1 MTKQHPAISTCKVA
15 WIWLAI
21 LAGGYVVD
29 ATAADATLAGIANYR
44 ERVALPATAV
54 FEATLEDVSR
64 ADAPAIMLGKVRITA
79 PQRIPVKFSIT
90 YDAQRI
96 VANHRYVVR
105 IRVVDGEQ
113 LLFVT
118 DSAAAVD
125 FSQSSPI
132 EVNLRRAVTEESPP
146 TSSVVALENTNWR
159 LTTLGNQSFVAAESK
174 REPFIR
180 LQSGDKSVVGFGGC
194 NQMMGAYTLNGDKLS
209 FSQLAGTMMACQGG
223 METESAF
230 HAALGKVARW
240 RIGGQQLELLDA
252 AGMILAR
259 FEQRIAK

>member
-1 MTKQHPAISTCKVA
+1 MTKQQPAISA
-15 WIWLAI
+15 YRRSWIWIAMLAS
-21 LAGGYVVD
+21 AYTVEV
-29 ATAADATLAGIANYR
+29 TAADATLAGIATYR
-44 ERVALPATAV
+44 ERTTLPAAAV
-54 FEATLEDVSR
+54 LEATLEDISR
-64 ADAPAIMLGKVRITA
+64 ADAPAIVLGKARVA
-79 PQRIPVKFSIT
+79 SPQRIPIKFSII
-90 YDAQRI
+90 YDAKRI

-105 IRVVDGEQ
+105 ARITNGEQ
-113 LLFVT
+113 LLFVS

-125 FSQSSPI
+125 FSQSSPV
-132 EVNLRRAVTEESPP
+132 EVVLRRIGTEEMPS
-146 TSSVVALENTNWR
+146 TSAVLALENTNWR
-159 LTTLGNQSFVAAESK
+159 LTTLGKQSFVAAEQK

-194 NQMMGAYTLNGDKLS
+194 NQMMGGYTLNGDKLA

-240 RIGGQQLELLDA
+240 RIGGQQLELLDSS
-252 AGMILAR
+252 GITLAR